1 MRISETVVISAANTP
16 EHHHSHTVVKQE
28 EHHSDILDNSHNW
41 LTSQEDTASPRR
53 RNHRS
58 PARSNRTASSPERRT
73 NPAQEIAGLPHRRC
87 TRPPSGSD
95 SESIKNAT

>member
-16 EHHHSHTVVKQE
+16 EHHHSHTVIKQE
-28 EHHSDILDNSHNW
+28 ERHSDILDNSHNW

-58 PARSNRTASSPERRT
+58 PARINR
-73 NPAQEIAGLPHRRC
+73 
-87 TRPPSGSD
+87 
-95 SESIKNAT
+95 

>member
-16 EHHHSHTVVKQE
+16 EHHHSHTVIKQKE
-28 EHHSDILDNSHNW
+28 RHSDILDNSHNW

-58 PARSNRTASSPERRT
+58 PARSNRTVSSPERRT
-73 NPAQEIAGLPHRRC
+73 NPLRKSRDYPTAAARGPPQAA
-87 TRPPSGSD
+87 TRSQ
-95 SESIKNAT
+95 